1 MNYEQFKEQ
10 FKEDLRENLEAKGHA
25 IESIDIIPNEKLNQ
39 GAYDAISVR
48 LENSFAGP
56 SGNLTNLFGAYEQ
69 TNDYDLILNRAT
81 HLMDNAIQELPTV
94 DAMQAM
100 NYDFIKDK
108 IALEA
113 VNAEKN
119 ASMLDKIP
127 HKRMEDIAIVYRA
140 VLGQMDDGQAT
151 VLITNE
157 MLEKMNVSKEQ
168 LHADAMV
175 SAPEIKPVEVKTLFA
190 TIDELLPDFDLG
202 LPAGGPEDQVLVAT
216 VSDKHHGAGVIA
228 YENFLDNMA
237 EKMGGDFYI
246 IPCSVHEVLL
256 VPEAMAHDVD
266 ALKDM
271 ISTVNSCEVPPE
283 DILSDNLYHYDSKER
298 LFEITENFQDRIA
311 AKEHEQEKGDK
322 GKEKE
327 STVDKLKKTQDK
339 AKEAPK
345 KEHKPKAK
353 NKPELSL

>member
-1 MNYEQFKEQ
+1 MMNYEEFKEK
-10 FKEDLRENLEAKGHA
+10 FTEDLKTNLEAKGHA

-39 GAYDAISVR
+39 GAYDAITVR
-48 LENSFAGP
+48 FENSFAGP

-69 TNDYDLILNRAT
+69 TND
-81 HLMDNAIQELPTV
+81 
-94 DAMQAM
+94 
-100 NYDFIKDK
+100 YDFIKDK

-157 MLEKMNVSKEQ
+157 MLEKMNVTKEQ

-202 LPAGGPEDQVLVAT
+202 LPAGEPEDQVLVAT

-237 EKMGGDFYI
+237 EKMGGGI
-246 IPCSVHEVLL
+246 VSATI
-256 VPEAMAHDVD
+256 MTQN
-266 ALKDM
+266 
-271 ISTVNSCEVPPE
+271 ISSASSGSNVAFSYQGNMQ
-283 DILSDNLYHYDSKER
+283 K
-298 LFEITENFQDRIA
+298 FEIRIDVNGEERKYTA
-311 AKEHEQEKGDK
+311 TGIEGI
-322 GKEKE
+322 
-327 STVDKLKKTQDK
+327 S
-339 AKEAPK
+339 
-345 KEHKPKAK
+345 
-353 NKPELSL
+353 N